1 MPELLAGIVV
11 DRIVT
16 VFERVGVIAGLG
28 MPAYV
33 SVRLDP
39 DLVSTGD
46 VVFGT
51 LAWVDVAYVL

>member
-51 LAWVDVAYVL
+51 LA